1 MNKPNNLNKL
11 GEGYK
16 MENILKIKNVKLG
29 DSAPKIC
36 VPVIEKNER
45 EIIKYIKYINKL
57 PIDIIEWRADFYL
70 ENIINDNEE
79 SVKENIIEISKNIK
93 KITNKPIIFT
103 VRSDKEGGKIQTSFY
118 KNYNIINIYKS
129 VIENGCFN
137 LIDLEILSIKEKDIK
152 NLIKL
157 SKEKNIKTIISNHD
171 FNKTPSKKY
180 IVSTINKMIKLKCDI
195 AKVAY
200 MPKNKKDVV
209 VLLDAITEIKD
220 FPIIAISM
228 GKLGIITRIFGSV
241 MTFASGKSSSA
252 PGQLEAM
259 KLKYILDNIYDNF
272 S

>member
-1 MNKPNNLNKL
+1 
-11 GEGYK
+11 
-16 MENILKIKNVKLG
+16 MENISKIKNIKFGKV
-29 DSAPKIC
+29 APKIC
-36 VPVIEKNER
+36 VPVIEKNEKD
-45 EIIKYIKYINKL
+45 IIKYIKYINKL

-70 ENIINDNEE
+70 EDIIDDNEKIINDY
-79 SVKENIIEISKNIK
+79 IIDISKNIK

-103 VRSDKEGGKIQTSFY
+103 MRSDKEGGKI
-118 KNYNIINIYKS
+118 KNGAYNNKINIYKS
-129 VIENGCFN
+129 VIENKCFD
-137 LIDLEILSIKEKDIK
+137 LIDLEILNLKEKDIK
-152 NLIKL
+152 NIISL

-180 IVSTINKMIKLKCDI
+180 IVSIINKMIKLKCDI

-200 MPKNKKDVV
+200 MPKNKKDVI

-228 GKLGIITRIFGSV
+228 GKLGIITRIFGSAI
-241 MTFASGKSSSA
+241 TFASGKSSSA

-272 S
+272 N

>member
-1 MNKPNNLNKL
+1 MENIVKIKNIKL
-11 GEGYK
+11 GE
-16 MENILKIKNVKLG
+16 NP
-29 DSAPKIC
+29 PKIC
-36 VPVIEKNER
+36 VPVIEKTEKD
-45 EIIKYIKYINKL
+45 IVKYIKYINKL

-70 ENIINDNEE
+70 ENIINGSEE
-79 SVKENIIEISKNIK
+79 IINENIIDISKDIK

-103 VRSDKEGGKIQTSFY
+103 MRSEKEGGEIKNDFY
-118 KNYNIINIYKS
+118 NYYNKYYNRIINIYKS
-129 VIENGCFN
+129 VIENKCFD
-137 LIDLEILSIKEKDIK
+137 LIDLEILSLREKDIK
-152 NLIKL
+152 NIIKL

-180 IVSTINKMIKLKCDI
+180 IVSIINKMIKLKCDI

-200 MPKNKKDVV
+200 MPKNKKDVII
-209 VLLDAITEIKD
+209 LLDAITEIKD

-241 MTFASGKSSSA
+241 MTFASCKSSSA

-272 S
+272 N